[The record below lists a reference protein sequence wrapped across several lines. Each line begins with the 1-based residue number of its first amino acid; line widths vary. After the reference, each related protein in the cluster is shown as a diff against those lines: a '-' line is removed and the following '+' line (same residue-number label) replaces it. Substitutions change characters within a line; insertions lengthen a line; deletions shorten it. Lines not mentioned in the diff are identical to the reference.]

1 MTKPRFKKNYKTENN
16 CEFKIHV
23 MVIKLNI
30 SSGLFN
36 KLKILKNK
44 TILKSELWIIMQTI
58 A

>member
-1 MTKPRFKKNYKTENN
+1 MTKPRFKKQKNYKTENN

-36 KLKILKNK
+36 KLKILKK
-44 TILKSELWIIMQTI
+44 TRLY
-58 A
+58 